1 MLTVK
6 EINERGAGFLP
17 GLLGIEVLEV
27 GRGFLKS
34 RLEVRPELLAPN
46 GPLHAATVV
55 ALADTSCGWGTLA
68 NLPDGGESFAT
79 IELNSNFLGAARE
92 GSIRCEATLA
102 HGGRSTQIWDATV
115 SEEGSGKPLALF
127 RCTQMILHP
136 RPASGGGRL

>member
-1 MLTVK
+1 MLTVE
-6 EINERGAGFLP
+6 EINERGVGFLP

-34 RLEVRPELLAPN
+34 RLEVLPELLAPN

-79 IELNSNFLGAARE
+79 IELNSNFLGTVRE
-92 GSIRCEATLA
+92 GSIQCEAILA
-102 HGGRSTQIWDATV
+102 HGGRSTQIWDAIV

-127 RCTQMILHP
+127 RCTQMILRP
-136 RPASGGGRL
+136 RPASGGGG